1 MREFD
6 YKYVRKCSFVKT
18 ENIVCSGSFNQP
30 VNLSLL
36 AQERVIEYD
45 PEMYHGGYIK
55 TKNHSITIY
64 RSGKY
69 IMPGIKSSEDA
80 AETFAKMK
88 EILAPYLDTAL
99 FDEPSIRNM
108 VCSAYARHELILS
121 RLYLDLIGEDY
132 DAVYEPEAFPGLI
145 LKMDNCTY
153 NVFSSGKYLILG
165 CTDVAQAE
173 AAELNFINLVQ
184 SVYQ

>member
-30 VNLSLL
+30 INLSLL
-36 AQERVIEYD
+36 AKEGVIEYD

-55 TKNHSITIY
+55 MKNHSVTIY

-88 EILAPYLDTAL
+88 EILAPHLDTAL
-99 FDEPSIRNM
+99 FDEPCIRNM
-108 VCSAYARHELILS
+108 VCSAYAGHELILS
-121 RLYLDLIGEDY
+121 RLYLDLIREDY

-165 CTDVAQAE
+165 CITVDQANL
-173 AAELNFINLVQ
+173 AEQKFLSLIG
-184 SVYQ
+184 